1 MKVGIITLPLN
12 VNYGGIVQ
20 AFALKRVLERQGHDV
35 WFIDRDGWPRFPTVR
50 KPLGY
55 VDGMRAAYLLRK
67 KLSWHGLRER
77 DDLVR
82 RTREHTQ
89 RFVEEFVGQ
98 TVALADLDPSG
109 RDGFD
114 ALVVGSDQIWR
125 PAYEIVTFQSFD
137 NVFFSFAENWN
148 VKRLSYAPSFGVD
161 EWEFSE
167 SQTRRCS
174 ELLQRFDAVSVR
186 EQSGVAL
193 CRDHLG
199 VEAEQVLDPTMLLE
213 VSDYA
218 DVMEDS
224 ALSGVGRVFTY
235 VLDPNNDK
243 DRVVGKVAAFAG
255 SGVASIKIGKV
266 AERLNYAV
274 SIGIEKGGPNR
285 ATLDSIVVPPVE
297 SWLRGFRDASFVV
310 TDSFHGS
317 VFAILFRKPFI
328 VYANGNRG
336 LTRFK
341 SLLGLFGLEDRLI
354 MSSSELSDEKLA
366 NVIDWT
372 KVDEILGRER
382 DRSRLFLEGAL
393 TRFRE

>member
-35 WFIDRDGWPRFPTVR
+35 WFIDRDGWPRFPATK
-50 KPLGY
+50 KPMGY
-55 VDGMRAAYLLRK
+55 VDGLRAAYLLRK
-67 KLSWHGLRER
+67 KLSWRGLRER

-82 RTREHTQ
+82 RTRENTR
-89 RFVEEFVGQ
+89 RFVDDHLEQ
-98 TVALADLDPSG
+98 SVALADLDPSG

-125 PAYEIVTFQSFD
+125 PAYEIVTSQSFD
-137 NVFFSFAENWN
+137 NVFFSFAENWD
-148 VKRLSYAPSFGVD
+148 VTRLSYAASFGVD
-161 EWEFSE
+161 EWELSE

-193 CRDHLG
+193 CRDRLG
-199 VEAEQVLDPTMLLE
+199 VIAEQVLDPTMLLDP
-213 VSDYA
+213 SDYA
-218 DVMEDS
+218 DVMADD
-224 ALSGVGRVFTY
+224 APSGGGRVFTY
-235 VLDPNNDK
+235 VLDANEDK
-243 DRVVGKVAAFAG
+243 DRVVGKVAAFVGAEVAG
-255 SGVASIKIGKV
+255 LEIGRV
-266 AERLNYAV
+266 SERLNYAV
-274 SIGIEKGGPNR
+274 RIGLDRTGPGA
-285 ATLDSIVVPPVE
+285 ATWDSIVVPPIE
-297 SWLRGFRDASFVV
+297 TWLAAFRDASFVV

-354 MSSSELSDEKLA
+354 TSSSELSDAKLA
-366 NVIDWT
+366 DEIDWV
-372 KVDEILGRER
+372 KVDEVLGKER
-382 DRSRLFLEGAL
+382 DRSRRFLDAAL
-393 TRFRE
+393 RPG

>member
-1 MKVGIITLPLN
+1 MKVGIVTLPLN

-20 AFALKRVLERQGHDV
+20 AFALKRVLARQGHDV
-35 WFIDRDGWPRFPTVR
+35 WFIDRDGWPRFPVSR
-50 KPLGY
+50 KLLGY
-55 VDGMRAAYLLRK
+55 LDGMRASYLLEK
-67 KLSWHGLRER
+67 KLSVHGLRAR

-82 RTREHTQ
+82 RTRENTQ
-89 RFVEEFVGQ
+89 RFVEKFVGQ
-98 TVALADLDPSG
+98 TIRMSDLDPSG
-109 RDGFD
+109 GDGFD

-125 PAYEIVTFQSFD
+125 PAYEIVSFQSFD

-174 ELLQRFDAVSVR
+174 VLLQRFDAVSVR

-218 DVMEDS
+218 DVMGHG

-235 VLDPNNDK
+235 VLDPHDDK
-243 DRVVGKVAAFAG
+243 DRVVGMVAGSAG
-255 SGVASIKIGKV
+255 SGVDGIEIGKV

-274 SIGIEKGGPNR
+274 SSRVEKDGPDR

-297 SWLRGFRDASFVV
+297 SWLCGFRDASFVV
-310 TDSFHGS
+310 TDSFHGC

-354 MSSSELSDEKLA
+354 MSSGELSDEKLA

-372 KVDEILGRER
+372 KVDEVLGRER
-382 DRSRLFLEGAL
+382 DRSRRFLESAL
-393 TRFRE
+393 NG